1 MEAKTPNFDYLSKK
15 FSSTKLLASGRD
27 VGLPKGQVGNS
38 EVGHMNI
45 GCGRIVKQ
53 NLLRI
58 DEAIKNNTLSKNIL
72 IEKFIGDVLENKGV
86 VHLIGLVSDGG
97 VHSKDKHI
105 LELSKILVN
114 RKIKVIIHAFTD
126 GRDTLPKIALKTLA
140 KFNEKLPSGATIG
153 TVMGRFYPMDR
164 DYRWERISV
173 AWKAI
178 ALGKAQYNSK
188 CLKNLIQEA
197 YNRGE
202 TDEFISPT
210 ILENKNNCKY
220 GGINNGD
227 GLVIANFR
235 SDRVRQ
241 IIDSLID
248 KNFNK
253 FNREKTIEFSS
264 FLGMVPYSKK
274 IDMIIPSL
282 FPEKII
288 KNSLG
293 EVLSSAN
300 LKQLRI
306 AETEKYPHV
315 TFFFNGGHEKL
326 FDGEERILIPSP
338 KVKTYDLAPKMG
350 ANKITKEIV
359 EKIKN
364 KSFDVIIA
372 NFANPDMVGHTGNY
386 QAVLEGIECIDKCIG
401 KIFNQ
406 VTKNEGIMILTPDH
420 GNSEMMWD
428 LENNSPHTAHTSN
441 PVPFILVDEKI
452 DFKLRRG
459 NLADI
464 APTIID
470 LLNLNKP
477 KDMEGFSLII

>member
-1 MEAKTPNFDYLSKK
+1 
-15 FSSTKLLASGRD
+15 
-27 VGLPKGQVGNS
+27 
-38 EVGHMNI
+38 
-45 GCGRIVKQ
+45 
-53 NLLRI
+53 
-58 DEAIKNNTLSKNIL
+58 
-72 IEKFIGDVLENKGV
+72 
-86 VHLIGLVSDGG
+86 
-97 VHSKDKHI
+97 
-105 LELSKILVN
+105 
-114 RKIKVIIHAFTD
+114 
-126 GRDTLPKIALKTLA
+126 
-140 KFNEKLPSGATIG
+140 
-153 TVMGRFYPMDR
+153 
-164 DYRWERISV
+164 
-173 AWKAI
+173 
-178 ALGKAQYNSK
+178 
-188 CLKNLIQEA
+188 
-197 YNRGE
+197 
-202 TDEFISPT
+202 
-210 ILENKNNCKY
+210 
-220 GGINNGD
+220 
-227 GLVIANFR
+227 
-235 SDRVRQ
+235 
-241 IIDSLID
+241 
-248 KNFNK
+248 
-253 FNREKTIEFSS
+253 
-264 FLGMVPYSKK
+264 
-274 IDMIIPSL
+274 MIIPSL

-326 FDGEERILIPSP
+326 FDGEERIMIPSP

-364 KSFDVIIA
+364 KRFDVIIA

-386 QAVLEGIECIDKCIG
+386 KAVVEGVEYIDKCIG

-406 VTKNEGIMILTPDH
+406 VTKNKGIMILTSDH

-428 LENNSPHTAHTSN
+428 IENGSPHTAHTSN

-452 DFKLRRG
+452 DFKLRKG

-477 KDMEGFSLII
+477 KDMEGISLII

>member
-1 MEAKTPNFDYLSKK
+1 
-15 FSSTKLLASGRD
+15 
-27 VGLPKGQVGNS
+27 VGLPEGQVGNS

-45 GCGRIVKQ
+45 GCGRAIKQ
-53 NLLRI
+53 DLLRI
-58 DEAIKNNTLSKNIL
+58 DEAITNNTLNNNIL
-72 IEKFIGDVLENKGV
+72 IKKFVRDVLKNKGV
-86 VHLIGLVSDGG
+86 VHLLGLVSDGG
-97 VHSKDKHI
+97 VHSKDTHI
-105 LELSKILVN
+105 LELSKILVS

-126 GRDTLPKIALKTLA
+126 GRDTLPKTALRTLT
-140 KFNEKLPSGATIG
+140 KFNERLPTGAIIR

-164 DYRWERISV
+164 DNRWRRIAV
-173 AWKAI
+173 AWEAI
-178 ALGKAQYNSK
+178 ALGKAKYNSK
-188 CLKNLIQEA
+188 SIQNLIQDS
-197 YNRGE
+197 YKRGE
-202 TDEFISPT
+202 TDEFISPA
-210 ILENKNNCKY
+210 ILETKKNGNY
-220 GGINNGD
+220 NGINNGD

-241 IIDSLID
+241 IINSLID
-248 KNFNK
+248 KNFNE

-264 FLGMVPYSKK
+264 FLGMVSYSKK
-274 IDMIIPSL
+274 IDMSIPSL
-282 FPEKII
+282 FPKKII

-293 EVLSSAN
+293 EVLSQAN

-315 TFFFNGGHEKL
+315 TFFFNGGDEKT
-326 FDGEERILIPSP
+326 FDGEKRILIPSP

-350 ANKITKEIV
+350 ANEITKEIV

-364 KSFDVIIA
+364 KNFDVIIA

-386 QAVLEGIECIDKCIG
+386 KAVVEGIEYIDKCIG

-406 VTKNEGIMILTPDH
+406 VTKNKGIMILTSDH

-428 LENNSPHTAHTSN
+428 IENDSPHTSHTSN
-441 PVPFILVDEKI
+441 PVPFVLIDEKA
-452 DFKLRRG
+452 DLKLRKG
-459 NLADI
+459 NLSDI

-477 KDMEGFSLII
+477 KDMEGISLII